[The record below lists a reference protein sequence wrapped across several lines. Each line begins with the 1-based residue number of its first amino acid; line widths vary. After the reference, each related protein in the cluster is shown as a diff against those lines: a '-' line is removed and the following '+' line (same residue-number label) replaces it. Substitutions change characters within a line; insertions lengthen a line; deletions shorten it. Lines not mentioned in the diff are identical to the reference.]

1 MRKPA
6 RESTVRAL
14 CWLSA
19 LWLSP
24 LAAQQQISDPDF
36 NASVETPAY
45 TREGPTVA
53 IDEAHGNFHTADGRY
68 KPFAD
73 LLRSDGYNVLAFT
86 STFDARSLGGIDVL
100 VISNARNLPA
110 VQRGDT
116 SQPAFTG
123 DEIDTVR
130 AWVEGGGSLLL
141 IADHAPFGQ
150 AAESLAQRFGIAM
163 GKGYA
168 FDRAN
173 DELTTTLAFSRENR
187 LLGDHPITR
196 GRSAS
201 EAVSR
206 LTTFTG
212 QSLGVPAGAVP
223 LMKMSDSARE
233 ATTPD
238 DLNAENAAAQSPG
251 STQLGSRSASLA
263 GRAQGLA
270 MTIGMGR
277 VVVLGEA
284 AMLSAQVASFPDGS
298 LVKAG
303 MNVPGN
309 DNRQFALNAL
319 HWLSGLID

>member
-1 MRKPA
+1 MRRRA
-6 RESTVRAL
+6 RRSTIRAL
-14 CWLSA
+14 WWLA
-19 LWLSP
+19 PLWSWP
-24 LAAQQQISDPDF
+24 LAAQQVSDPDF
-36 NASVETPAY
+36 NASVATPAY
-45 TREGPTVA
+45 TSASPTVA

-73 LLRSDGYNVLAFT
+73 LLRNDGYEVLAFT

-116 SQPAFTG
+116 SQPAFTD
-123 DEIDTVR
+123 DEIAAVR
-130 AWVEGGGSLLL
+130 AWVEGGGALLL

-168 FDRAN
+168 FDRQN
-173 DELTTTLAFSRENR
+173 DELTMTLDFSRDNR

-196 GRSAS
+196 GRGAS
-201 EAVSR
+201 EAVSH

-212 QSLGVPAGAVP
+212 QSLSVPTGATP

-233 ATTPD
+233 AATPD
-238 DLNAENAAAQSPG
+238 DLNAENAAAQSSG
-251 STQLGSRSASLA
+251 STQLGARSAPLA

-270 MTIGMGR
+270 MTIEMGR

-284 AMLSAQVASFPDGS
+284 AMLSAQIATFPDGS
-298 LVKAG
+298 VVKAG

-309 DNRQFALNAL
+309 DNRQFALNTL
-319 HWLSGLID
+319 HWLSGLLD

>member
-1 MRKPA
+1 MRRPA
-6 RESTVRAL
+6 RRSTVRAFW
-14 CWLSA
+14 WLA
-19 LWLSP
+19 PLWWSP

-45 TREGPTVA
+45 TSAGPTIA

-73 LLRSDGYNVLAFT
+73 LLRSDGYKVLAFT
-86 STFDARSLGGIDVL
+86 SAFDARSLAGIDVL

-110 VQRGDT
+110 VQRGDI

-123 DEIDTVR
+123 AEIDAVR
-130 AWVEGGGSLLL
+130 VWVDGGGALLL
-141 IADHAPFGQ
+141 VADHAPFGQ

-173 DELTTTLAFSRENR
+173 NELTMTLDFSRGNR

-196 GRSAS
+196 GRGDS
-201 EAVSR
+201 EAVSSV
-206 LTTFTG
+206 TTFTG
-212 QSLGVPAGAVP
+212 QSLSVPAGAIA
-223 LMKMSDSARE
+223 LMKLSDTARE
-233 ATTPD
+233 AATPD
-238 DLNAENAAAQSPG
+238 DINAENAAAQRPD
-251 STQLGSRSASLA
+251 STQFGSRSKPLA
-263 GRAQGLA
+263 GRAQGIA
-270 MTIGMGR
+270 MRYGTGK
-277 VVVLGEA
+277 VVILGEA
-284 AMLSAQVASFPDGS
+284 AMLSAQLIRFPDGTEG
-298 LVKAG
+298 KMG

-309 DNRQFALNAL
+309 DNRRFALNLL

>member
-1 MRKPA
+1 MRNPA
-6 RESTVRAL
+6 RSSTVRAL
-14 CWLSA
+14 WWLA
-19 LWLSP
+19 PLWLSP
-24 LAAQQQISDPDF
+24 LAAQQVSDPDF
-36 NASVETPAY
+36 NASVENPAY

-73 LLRSDGYNVLAFT
+73 LLRSDGYKVLAFT

-110 VQRGDT
+110 VQKGDT
-116 SQPAFTG
+116 SQPAFTD
-123 DEIDTVR
+123 DEIAAIR
-130 AWVEGGGSLLL
+130 AWVEGGGALLL

-168 FDRAN
+168 FDREN
-173 DELTTTLAFSRENR
+173 DELTTTLAFSRDNR

-196 GRSAS
+196 GNGAS
-201 EAVSR
+201 EAVSH

-212 QSLGVPAGAVP
+212 QSLSVPTGATP

-233 ATTPD
+233 AATPD
-238 DLNAENAAAQSPG
+238 DLNSEIAAAQSSG
-251 STQLGSRSASLA
+251 STRVGARSSSVA

-284 AMLSAQVASFPDGS
+284 AMLSAQIATFPDGS
-298 LVKAG
+298 AVKAG

-309 DNRQFALNAL
+309 DNRQFALNTL

>member
-6 RESTVRAL
+6 RRSTVRAL
-14 CWLSA
+14 WWLA
-19 LWLSP
+19 PLWSSP
-24 LAAQQQISDPDF
+24 LIAQQVSDPDF
-36 NASVETPAY
+36 DASVETPAY
-45 TREGPTVA
+45 TSAGPTVA

-73 LLRSDGYNVLAFT
+73 LLRSDGYKVLAFT

-110 VQRGDT
+110 VQRGDI
-116 SQPAFTG
+116 SQPAFTNA
-123 DEIDTVR
+123 EIDAVR
-130 AWVEGGGSLLL
+130 AWVEGGGALLL

-173 DELTTTLAFSRENR
+173 GELTTTLAFSRDNR

-196 GRSAS
+196 GRGAS

-212 QSLGVPAGAVP
+212 QSLSVPTGATP
-223 LMKMSDSARE
+223 LIKMSDSARE
-233 ATTPD
+233 AATPD
-238 DLNAENAAAQSPG
+238 DLNAENAAAQNSG
-251 STQLGSRSASLA
+251 STQVGARSTSVA

-270 MTIGMGR
+270 TTIGMGR
-277 VVVLGEA
+277 IVVLGEA
-284 AMLSAQVASFPDGS
+284 AMLSAQIASFPDGS
-298 LVKAG
+298 VVKAG

>member
-1 MRKPA
+1 MRNPA
-6 RESTVRAL
+6 RKSSVRAL
-14 CWLSA
+14 WWLA
-19 LWLSP
+19 PLWLLP
-24 LAAQQQISDPDF
+24 LAAQQISDPDF
-36 NASVETPAY
+36 DASVANPAY
-45 TREGPTVA
+45 AREGPTIA

-110 VQRGDT
+110 VQQGDT
-116 SQPAFTG
+116 SQPAFTNAEV
-123 DEIDTVR
+123 DAIH
-130 AWVEGGGSLLL
+130 AWVEGGGALLL

-150 AAESLAQRFGIAM
+150 AAESLAQRFGIEM

-168 FDRAN
+168 FDHEG

-201 EAVSR
+201 ESVSR
-206 LTTFTG
+206 ITTFTG
-212 QSLGVPAGAVP
+212 QSLTVPAGATP
-223 LMKMSDSARE
+223 LMMLSGTARE
-233 ATTPD
+233 AATPD
-238 DLNAENAAAQSPG
+238 DLNAEIAAARSSG
-251 STQLGSRSASLA
+251 STRLGSHSASLA

-270 MTIGMGR
+270 RTVGTGKL
-277 VVVLGEA
+277 VVLGEA
-284 AMLSAQVASFPDGS
+284 AMLSAQIASFPDGS
-298 LVKAG
+298 TVKAG